1 MDSFARALITAQ
13 LILDKSPYRTFRR
26 DRYASFDQGK
36 GMEFEQG
43 KLSLEDLRLIAVNQG
58 EPRQIS
64 GKQEWLENLIN
75 QYI

>member
-1 MDSFARALITAQ
+1 
-13 LILDKSPYRTFRR
+13 
-26 DRYASFDQGK
+26 
-36 GMEFEQG
+36 MEFEQG